1 MYEPEV
7 DADIHSTQAQYT
19 PCSGGEMAFMGEVC
33 FGGSGILALTLYY
46 ILYTIYYILYT
57 KNYIL
62 KTIYYILYTI
72 YYILY
77 TIYYILYTIYYI
89 LYTVY
94 CILYTI
100 YYILYTIAIT
110 AMPLNERLLGYTVEP
125 IMQPLGLRG
134 LRFRSLGFTVWGLGF
149 GV

>member
-33 FGGSGILALTLYY
+33 CGGSGILALTYS
-46 ILYTIYYILYT
+46 ILYTIYYL
-57 KNYIL
+57 L
-62 KTIYYILYTI
+62 ETIYYILYI
-72 YYILY
+72 
-77 TIYYILYTIYYI
+77 IYYI

-100 YYILYTIAIT
+100 YCILYTIYYCYHRHA
-110 AMPLNERLLGYTVEP
+110 PERKTPRLHC
-125 IMQPLGLRG
+125 
-134 LRFRSLGFTVWGLGF
+134 
-149 GV
+149 